1 MSIEIGYAERLALF
15 KVWKERCVWCHLPLC
30 YSEFEVEH
38 LIPKSLAK
46 NSAKRSQV
54 LALHKLPNDY
64 DLFAL
69 ENLAPSCRPC
79 NQGKGRKIPPEA
91 PAVSFLLQEA
101 RNNASAIRKKAKR
114 FLQQKGL
121 YEALAVIEASP
132 IDLDFEEF
140 ETLKRAVESLNRKLE
155 ELQEHRIANV
165 HPALTRGATIV
176 PRVLHIV
183 EEHRSSER
191 PDVGTDRVPVRSLR
205 SATEKEPWKSE
216 PTRTGIVERQ
226 FVRPLISGASLLPYY
241 VRDPLRIV
249 VPWDGE
255 RLLDASDDRLDLF
268 PGLAAWW
275 RQAEQVWQNQ
285 KSGGELSL
293 RDRLDY
299 QNRLSQ
305 QFPAAQHRVVY
316 HASGMHMTAARV
328 SDPSAVLDHTL
339 YWEPASDADAAR
351 FLIAV
356 LNSECTT
363 ARVWSLQAGS
373 QHTSRHFIEFI
384 QQERV
389 PSYQPD
395 DTRHKELAA
404 LAAKVETL
412 VESLDA
418 PQFSFM
424 TMRRRVREALVASPV
439 GQRIEK
445 LVSEVL
451 G

>member
-1 MSIEIGYAERLALF
+1 MSIEIGNAERLALF
-15 KVWKERCVWCHLPLC
+15 KVWKERCAWCYLPLC

-38 LIPKSLAK
+38 LIPKSLAT
-46 NSAKRSQV
+46 NSAKRNQV

-91 PAVSFLLQEA
+91 PRISFLLREA
-101 RNNASAIRKKAKR
+101 RDNAPAIRKKAKR
-114 FLQQKGL
+114 FVQQKGIH
-121 YEALAVIEASP
+121 EALAVIEALP
-132 IDLDFEEF
+132 IDLDFKEF
-140 ETLKRAVESLNRKLE
+140 EILKKAAESLNRKLE

-165 HPALTRGATIV
+165 HPALTQGATIV
-176 PRVLHIV
+176 PRVLLIV
-183 EEHRSSER
+183 EERRSLGKS
-191 PDVGTDRVPVRSLR
+191 DAGADRVPVRSLR
-205 SATEKEPWKSE
+205 SAAEKKPWKNE
-216 PTRTGIVERQ
+216 PNREGVIERQ
-226 FVRPLISGASLLPYY
+226 FVRPLISGSSLLPYY
-241 VRDPLRIV
+241 VRDPLRVV

-255 RLLDASDDRLDLF
+255 RLLDASDDRLDIF

-275 RQAEQVWQNQ
+275 REAERVWQTQ
-285 KSGGELSL
+285 KGGGEISL

-305 QFPAAQHRVVY
+305 QFPIDQHRVVY
-316 HASGMHMTAARV
+316 HMSRMHMIAARV
-328 SDPSAVLDHTL
+328 SDPSAVFDHTL
-339 YWEPASDADAAR
+339 YWAPASDASAAL

-356 LNSECTT
+356 LNSECMA
-363 ARVWSLQAGS
+363 ARVRSLQAGS
-373 QHTSRHFIEFI
+373 QRTSRPFSDFIRE
-384 QQERV
+384 ERM

-395 DTRHKELAA
+395 DTRHKELAT
-404 LAAKVETL
+404 LAAKLETL
-412 VESLDA
+412 VESLDT

-424 TMRRRVREALVASPV
+424 AMRQRVREALIASPA

-451 G
+451 R